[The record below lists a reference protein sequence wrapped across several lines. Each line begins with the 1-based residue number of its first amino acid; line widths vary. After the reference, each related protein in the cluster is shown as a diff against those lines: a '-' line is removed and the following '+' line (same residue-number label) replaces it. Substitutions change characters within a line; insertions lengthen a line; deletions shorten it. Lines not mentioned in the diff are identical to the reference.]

1 MAILSWGDNPTEV
14 GATYAAYRLL
24 GYSDEEAAR
33 YAVEAALDR
42 ELTEAEAQAYAEEL
56 RRSGGVVQAAAEDVG
71 SGAGDILSGAGRGF
85 FGSLDPA
92 GWAAVVGGVALL
104 GGAVYVAWRV

>member
-14 GATYAAYRLL
+14 GATWAAYRLL

-42 ELTEAEAQAYAEEL
+42 ELTDAEAKAYAEEL
-56 RRSGGVVQAAAEDVG
+56 KRSGGVIAMTAEDIGKSAASVA
-71 SGAGDILSGAGRGF
+71 SGAGKGF
-85 FGSLDPA
+85 FSGLDAA
-92 GWAAVVGGVALL
+92 GWAAVVGGVALV
-104 GGAVYVAWRV
+104 GGAVYVAWRA

>member
-1 MAILSWGDNPTEV
+1 MAVLSWGDNPTEV
-14 GATYAAYRLL
+14 GATYAAFRLL

-42 ELTEAEAQAYAEEL
+42 ELTDAEAKAYAEEL
-56 RRSGGVVQAAAEDVG
+56 KRSGGVVQATAEDVG

-85 FGSLDPA
+85 FSSLDAA
-92 GWAAVVGGVALL
+92 GWATVVGGVALV
-104 GGAVYVAWRV
+104 GGAAYVAWRL